1 MKKICVFCGSNS
13 GDDQQYQ
20 EQVQRLAQYLKTS
33 AASLVYGGG
42 RLGMMGEI
50 FVAVRAQGCPI
61 IGVVPEI
68 LRKEAVTAAPGVTLE
83 YVSDMSARKKRMLE
97 LADAFVILPGGL
109 GTMEEFFQVYSW
121 NQLGINRKPIVVANI
136 DGYYDQLLA
145 FLQDVVD
152 HGFMPQ
158 ANLDSLIVTQDVAK
172 GLKEAENY
180 RYQKVN
186 KWK

>member
-50 FVAVRAQGCPI
+50 FAAVRAQGCPI
-61 IGVVPEI
+61 IGIVPEI
-68 LRKEAVTAAPGVTLE
+68 LRKEAVTAASGVTLE

-109 GTMEEFFQVYSW
+109 VG
-121 NQLGINRKPIVVANI
+121 R
-136 DGYYDQLLA
+136 
-145 FLQDVVD
+145 
-152 HGFMPQ
+152 
-158 ANLDSLIVTQDVAK
+158 
-172 GLKEAENY
+172 
-180 RYQKVN
+180 
-186 KWK
+186 